1 MLNNAL
7 NKWIRLILLSL
18 MPGLLVVSCLKSTHP
33 GLPPE
38 VVKTISETGHNRIE
52 LTKAIAR
59 FVDQSDSL
67 RLNSVF
73 FLVAN
78 IGAHYG
84 VSYRL
89 EDTTA
94 KVYTI
99 SPENFSNGD
108 SLLSFWK
115 SLDASTGGLLYQPVR
130 FVLDRD
136 TIESELLISS
146 IEQGLQFPWTQQ
158 FAHKDIL
165 AWVIPYRIENENIN
179 DWRSMVLH
187 DYGYIVDSLH
197 DENAISSIH
206 QWVNHH
212 VDKHYRFDKR
222 YIKQPNVQSY
232 HKLDSLRLGTYRDLA
247 HQKVRFFRSFG
258 IPSTLDYI
266 PVLSDTN
273 HAFAWAVAM
282 DETGRFEAQFPPGT
296 AYLFQGQNKRVP
308 KVYRRIFHTLDSSL
322 YALKPTEV
330 HTPPLL
336 GHFHYLDVTDT
347 YVQVADVSL
356 SLPCPDTLVYL
367 AVENDGEWR
376 AVDWAMCRDDRASF
390 SKVATGI
397 HYKAVY
403 LKNKEITPFSV
414 AFRLKPDGQ
423 PDWQEP

>member
-1 MLNNAL
+1 M
-7 NKWIRLILLSL
+7 S
-18 MPGLLVVSCLKSTHP
+18 GLLVISCLKSNHP

-38 VVKTISETGHNRIE
+38 VVKSISETGHNRIE

-59 FVDQSDSL
+59 FVDHSDSL
-67 RLNSVF
+67 RLNAVF

-99 SPENFSNGD
+99 SPKNFSTGD
-108 SLLSFWK
+108 SLINFWK
-115 SLDASTGGLLYQPVR
+115 RLDASTGGLLYQPVR

-136 TIESELLISS
+136 TIKGELLISS
-146 IEQGLQFPWTQQ
+146 IEQGLQFPWASQ
-158 FAHKDIL
+158 FPDDDLL
-165 AWVIPYRIENENIN
+165 AFVIPYRIENEIID

-187 DYGYIVDSLH
+187 DYGYMVDAL
-197 DENAISSIH
+197 DVENAIANIH

-212 VDKHYRFDKR
+212 VDTHYLFDKR

-232 HKLDSLRLGTYRDLA
+232 RMLDSIRLGNYRDLA

-282 DETGRFEAQFPPGT
+282 DETARFEPQLPPGT
-296 AYLFQGQNKRVP
+296 AYLFKGQNKRIP
-308 KVYRRIFHTLDSSL
+308 KVYRRIYHSLDSSL
-322 YALKPTEV
+322 YALKTAEV
-330 HTPPLL
+330 HTPPFL
-336 GHFHYLDVTDT
+336 GHFHYLDVTDD

-367 AVENDGEWR
+367 AVENDGAWR
-376 AVDWAMCRDDRASF
+376 AVDWAMCRNGRASF
-390 SKVATGI
+390 SKMATGI

-403 LKNKEITPFSV
+403 LKNKEITPLSA

-423 PDWQEP
+423 PAWLEP